1 MIDPALANAFD
12 RIAARDADVRG
23 AYQPGFTPAASDV
36 ARPSRAFPDRDPLSV
51 ALPEGAY
58 VLTPDKNNRITYSRD
73 GSFALRDG
81 ELRAAGGGPVL
92 GFALGTRTSLVA
104 LRVDPYD
111 TALGR
116 VASPRVEG
124 DGTVSYVRTT
134 VDPRSGERR
143 SERVAIGR
151 LALARFPAGTQL
163 ERVDPSHV
171 IPPHGVGALV
181 GVPADG
187 QFAALTTNARD
198 SGRVDIIAGLEK
210 MKEAYVTF
218 EALRAAH
225 RGRGDAEKTVMDL
238 VK

>member
-1 MIDPALANAFD
+1 MIDPALASAFD

-23 AYQPGFTPAASDV
+23 AYQAGFTPASNDV
-36 ARPSRAFPDRDPLSV
+36 ARPSRALPDRDPLSV
-51 ALPEGAY
+51 ALPEGTY
-58 VLTPDKNNRITYSRD
+58 VMTPDANNRVTYSRD
-73 GSFALRDG
+73 GAFALRDG
-81 ELRAAGGGPVL
+81 ELRAPDGRPAL
-92 GFALGTRTSLVA
+92 GFALGGRTSLVA

-111 TALGR
+111 AALGR
-116 VASPRVEG
+116 VANPRVEG
-124 DGTVSYVRTT
+124 DGTVTYMRTT

-151 LALARFPAGTQL
+151 LALARFPAGTQP

-171 IPPHGVGALV
+171 VPPHGVGPQV

-187 QFAALTTNARD
+187 SFGPLTTQARD
-198 SGRVDIIAGLEK
+198 TGRVDIIAGLEK
-210 MKEAYVTF
+210 MKDAYVTF

-225 RGRGDAEKTVMDL
+225 HGRGEAEKTVMDL